1 MIPFSDVSML
11 GYSAAERHIL
21 QRAHIK
27 ASSLLGRHPKR
38 HQYAERL
45 SRIIVLLFNQGSRDF
60 QIIAALA
67 ANRELVL
74 AKHEAELAACNMAP
88 TDDGGVSHATL

>member
-1 MIPFSDVSML
+1 MIPFSDVSIRS
-11 GYSAAERHIL
+11 YSTAEWLIL
-21 QRAHIK
+21 QRAHVQ

-38 HQYAERL
+38 HQHAERL

-67 ANRELVL
+67 ANREFVL
-74 AKHEAELAACNMAP
+74 AKREVELAARNVPP
-88 TDDGGVSHATL
+88 TDEGGGSHATL